1 MKKEISELLSNE
13 REYYYLEEE
22 FLCLEA
28 DLKREE
34 SDLEMVSADFAC
46 RHEAELSVIEQLKR
60 EIEDQ
65 KNILKDKR
73 EHTIE
78 LKQEHKLQK
87 DQLAS
92 RNLEISKYKQ
102 EVASQ
107 KLTSE
112 QLLNT
117 CNSFKQEI
125 TTMTEKLEQGE
136 IEEEMNILDQKEQE
150 SLDLNAQAESCEYKI
165 SQQLEQIEHLNQI
178 VDAKNKLEIDKEAE
192 YKEAEQDIVKIKDQV
207 QNFSDELI
215 NLKQINEKLVGEI

>member
-87 DQLAS
+87 EQLAS

>member
-178 VDAKNKLEIDKEAE
+178 VDAKNKFEIDKEAE

>member
-1 MKKEISELLSNE
+1 M
-13 REYYYLEEE
+13 
-22 FLCLEA
+22 
-28 DLKREE
+28 
-34 SDLEMVSADFAC
+34 
-46 RHEAELSVIEQLKR
+46 
-60 EIEDQ
+60 
-65 KNILKDKR
+65 
-73 EHTIE
+73 
-78 LKQEHKLQK
+78 QK

-165 SQQLEQIEHLNQI
+165 SQQLEQIEHLN
-178 VDAKNKLEIDKEAE
+178 
-192 YKEAEQDIVKIKDQV
+192 
-207 QNFSDELI
+207 
-215 NLKQINEKLVGEI
+215 